1 MGVCFSSLTHPG
13 GKMIILVTILL
24 GSVTSIPAAPDCS
37 KVATV
42 QLREECTTTQLRVET
57 INPVQQCEDVMV
69 TECEHKFS
77 HFPHRTFSSSRV
89 LGTTSTLVASG
100 VHVNHPFTKRED
112 TLQQTTSEDTEP
124 THTSSEDTEPSHATN
139 EEPVPHP
146 TSEGG
151 HNCKPVKEKHCQ
163 NIPQWK
169 TIPSETCEQK
179 NVTVYV
185 DQCKSSVDLDQI
197 KNSENSPIVGD
208 STAGSSKYLK
218 IVLPCILLIIASLFL
233 MIWVLSLWLKIS
245 FIAAVKFVVEP
256 IRKGLKYVRFA

>member
-24 GSVTSIPAAPDCS
+24 GSVTSLPAAPDCS

-77 HFPHRTFSSSRV
+77 HFPNRSFSSSRV
-89 LGTTSTLVASG
+89 LGTTSTPVASG
-100 VHVNHPFTKRED
+100 VPVKHPVTKRED
-112 TLQQTTSEDTEP
+112 ILNTLTTSEHTEH
-124 THTSSEDTEPSHATN
+124 THTSSETTEPSHTTTEDPVTHQTAQG
-139 EEPVPHP
+139 EE
-146 TSEGG
+146 
-151 HNCKPVKEKHCQ
+151 NCKQVKEKHCQ

-179 NVTVYV
+179 MS
-185 DQCKSSVDLDQI
+185 QSMLISV
-197 KNSENSPIVGD
+197 
-208 STAGSSKYLK
+208 
-218 IVLPCILLIIASLFL
+218 
-233 MIWVLSLWLKIS
+233 
-245 FIAAVKFVVEP
+245 
-256 IRKGLKYVRFA
+256 

>member
-57 INPVQQCEDVMV
+57 INPVQQCKDVMV

-77 HFPHRTFSSSRV
+77 HFPHRTLSSSRV

-185 DQCKSSVDLDQI
+185 DKCSKPSVDLDQI
-197 KNSENSPIVGD
+197 KISETSPNVGD
-208 STAGSSKYLK
+208 HPAGSSKYLK
-218 IVLPCILLIIASLFL
+218 IILPCILLIIAAFFL
-233 MIWVLSLWLKIS
+233 LIWLLSLWLRIS
-245 FIAAVKFVVEP
+245 FVAAVTVAFEL
-256 IRKGLKYVRFA
+256 IRKALNYTKE